1 MTRPVASKRPVP
13 DAPTWRALVDE
24 ALAAGLEHQEVWW
37 IVDHVVGDP
46 VPAGAVPDRLAARFR
61 ELVARRC
68 GGEPLQYVLGSWA
81 FRRLDLLVDPRVLIP
96 RPETELLVDLII
108 DFAPRGARLL
118 DVGTGSGC
126 IAVSAKLERPDLAVI
141 SSDRSI
147 GALAVAACNAMR
159 LDADIDLV
167 ATDLLAAYRG
177 SFDVIVSNPP
187 YIPLDQYRALDRE
200 VLEFEPPI
208 ALVGGD
214 DGLRVIDRLLDDA
227 RERTPE
233 GGLLMMEIGYGQ
245 DADVRRRAE
254 RLGWNVMEIRNDLA
268 GIPRVV
274 ILLRLA

>member
-1 MTRPVASKRPVP
+1 MTTLGELR
-13 DAPTWRALVDE
+13 
-24 ALAAGLEHQEVWW
+24 
-37 IVDHVVGDP
+37 
-46 VPAGAVPDRLAARFR
+46 ARFR
-61 ELVARRC
+61 ELALERRINARDVDLLLGDALGKTLPYLLAHEEVPVDPAAIGAFERSIERRLS
-68 GGEPLQYVLGSWA
+68 GEPVQYIRGHTE
-81 FRRLDLLVDPRVLIP
+81 FYGRPFQVDRRVLIP

-159 LDADIDLV
+159 LDAEIDLV

-214 DGLRVIDRLLDDA
+214 DGLRVIDRLLDEA

-274 ILLRLA
+274 ILQRLA